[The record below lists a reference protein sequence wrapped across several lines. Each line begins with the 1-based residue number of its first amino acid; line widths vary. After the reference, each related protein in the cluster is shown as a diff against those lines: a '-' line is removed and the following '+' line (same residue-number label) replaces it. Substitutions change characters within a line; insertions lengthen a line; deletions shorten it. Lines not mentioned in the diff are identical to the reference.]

1 MQILHV
7 SDTHLGCMQFN
18 LKEREDD
25 VYEAFNEAIDAA
37 VKDRVDAVIHAGD
50 VFHTPKPSGTAMLR
64 LGEAL
69 KRLNEHGIRFFFT
82 LGEHDISRVR
92 DTPSPYVFHKLGM
105 ATYIGDGKPHI
116 HKDMLL
122 IGFHKHKKSES
133 DDLRRKLRSITN
145 TADAK
150 RRILLLHQGLGE
162 FHPYANELSMNDL
175 PLGFNYYAMGHLH
188 DHAMKPYGDGIVC
201 YPGSIDPTPGEGI
214 REFKKGFC
222 IVDLSGSEA
231 RVDFIQ
237 VRSSRRH
244 MEYVVEY
251 ERLGDLIKK
260 VMDDAK
266 GLKKKPLVAVRIKG
280 KGIDSARI
288 ASILSRLNDICL
300 HYTWEVEITSR
311 ASAGRLYN
319 AKPDIDKELFALAKD
334 VLANEDYANLAIN
347 ELLPLL
353 SDGDVDGA
361 VEMIWKRFEESRSV
375 MDK

>member
-7 SDTHLGCMQFN
+7 SDTHLGCIQFN

-50 VFHTPKPSGTAMLR
+50 IFHTPKPSGTAMLK

-105 ATYIGDGKPHI
+105 ATYVGDGKPYI
-116 HKDMLL
+116 YKDILL
-122 IGFHKHKKSES
+122 IGFHKHKRSES
-133 DDLRRKLRSITN
+133 DDLKKKLKSIN
-145 TADAK
+145 LADAK
-150 RRILLLHQGLGE
+150 RRVLLLHQGLGE

-188 DHAMKPYGDGIVC
+188 DHAMKPYGDGIIC

-214 REFKKGFC
+214 KELKKGFC

-280 KGIDSARI
+280 SKGIDSARI

-300 HYTWEVEITSR
+300 HYTWEVESTSK
-311 ASAGRLYN
+311 ASAGRLYDT
-319 AKPDIDKELFALAKD
+319 KPDIDRELLELAKGA
-334 VLANEDYANLAIN
+334 LTNEDYANLAIN

-353 SDGDVDGA
+353 NDDDVDGA
-361 VEMIWKRFEESRSV
+361 IDLIWKRFEESRSA
-375 MDK
+375 MSK